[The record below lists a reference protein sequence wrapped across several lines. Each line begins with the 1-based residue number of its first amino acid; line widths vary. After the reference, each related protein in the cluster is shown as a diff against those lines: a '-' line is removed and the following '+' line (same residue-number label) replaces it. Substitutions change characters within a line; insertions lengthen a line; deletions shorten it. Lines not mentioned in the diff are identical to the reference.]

1 MSKKR
6 LFVIDAMALAFRSFH
21 AILRPLSN
29 PDGMPT
35 QALYGSL
42 MFLMKLIEEET

>member
-29 PDGMPT
+29 PEGMPT
-35 QALYGSL
+35 QVIDGSL
-42 MFLMKLIEEET
+42 RGFL